1 MKRKLNIASRS
12 IGALLFIISL
22 IGLLKHLKVE
32 PFSNIGEWYEIV
44 FRAMLAI
51 GFISCIVFIWLYLK
65 YKETD
70 TTKDKQ
76 KRG

>member
-12 IGALLFIISL
+12 VAAVLFIITL

-32 PFSNIGEWYEIV
+32 PFASIGDWYIIMFIV
-44 FRAMLAI
+44 EGII
-51 GFISCIVFIWLYLK
+51 GIISCIVLLWFHFK
-65 YKETD
+65 CEETD
-70 TTKDKQ
+70 STKDKQ